1 MNQQN
6 KEGVKPGGVK
16 PGVVSLLWHYNK
28 KKETIRKKEGK
39 REKIRKNKFL
49 KGS

>member
-16 PGVVSLLWHYNK
+16 PGVVSLLLQK
-28 KKETIRKKEGK
+28 KKRVKIRKKE
-39 REKIRKNKFL
+39 EKEKK
-49 KGS
+49 

>member
-1 MNQQN
+1 MNAWTTQHSVEHIVAHRLALVQQK

-28 KKETIRKKEGK
+28 K
-39 REKIRKNKFL
+39 EKT
-49 KGS
+49 

>member
-16 PGVVSLLWHYNK
+16 PGVVSLLLQK
-28 KKETIRKKEGK
+28 KRVKIRKKE
-39 REKIRKNKFL
+39 EKEKK
-49 KGS
+49 